1 MEKKYLQQIASFVGI
16 RLQQVE
22 NVFQLH
28 ETGAT
33 VPFMARYRKEA
44 TGNLDEV
51 QINDVVKKIA
61 YFSELDKR
69 KETVLK
75 TIEAAGRLTEEL
87 RKRIED
93 TVDATILEDIYL
105 PFKPKRKTKATTA
118 LEKGLGPLADWLEKQ
133 ESGDPEA
140 QASQFVSEQ
149 VPHVSEALQGA
160 RDIIAE
166 RISENEQARN
176 VVRHS
181 FENSAL
187 ISSKVLKSK
196 KEVEEAQKYRDY

>member
-1 MEKKYLQQIASFVGI
+1 MYDVVNSSSMEKKYLQQIASFVGI
-16 RLQQVE
+16 RLPQVE

-51 QINDVVKKIA
+51 QINDVVEKIN
-61 YFSELDKR
+61 YFNELDKR

-75 TIEAAGRLTEEL
+75 TIEAAGKLTEEL

-93 TVDATILEDIYL
+93 TIDATVLEDIYL
-105 PFKPKRKTKATTA
+105 PFKPKRKTRATTA

-133 ESGDPEA
+133 ETGDPET
-140 QASQFVSEQ
+140 QAGN
-149 VPHVSEALQGA
+149 L
-160 RDIIAE
+160 
-166 RISENEQARN
+166 
-176 VVRHS
+176 
-181 FENSAL
+181 
-187 ISSKVLKSK
+187 
-196 KEVEEAQKYRDY
+196 